1 MHWIAFSRFNP
12 IPTRS
17 IRAWVELGSVS
28 SFECL
33 DAPAA
38 LPVEKTAGASRH
50 PRLEA
55 GKTLDNNDL
64 NQVGVQRF

>member
-1 MHWIAFSRFNP
+1 MQSIVFSRFNP

-17 IRAWVELGSVS
+17 IRAWFELGSIS
-28 SFECL
+28 SLGCL
-33 DAPAA
+33 DAPAV
-38 LPVEKTAGASRH
+38 LPVEKTAGASRN
-50 PRLEA
+50 PRLET